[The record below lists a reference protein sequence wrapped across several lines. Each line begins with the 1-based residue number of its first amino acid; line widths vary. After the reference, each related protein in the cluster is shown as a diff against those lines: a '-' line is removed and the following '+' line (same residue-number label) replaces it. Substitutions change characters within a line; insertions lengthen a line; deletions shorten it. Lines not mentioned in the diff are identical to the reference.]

1 MLPWFRSMSAGNQAL
16 AGGVQPLL
24 TARIDG
30 RDHPARR
37 LRRSH
42 LNASGDPGN
51 MTNPSGLGVDLDLQ
65 LLDSAGRVLSSST
78 SGTPNET
85 VSASIQPNQQ
95 YRYRVIGWA
104 GAAQDFQIVST
115 QSLLV
120 PKAGTSGGQGASAF
134 VSPTGALTGL
144 LRFAFNPVT
153 KTITVQLV
161 K

>member
-1 MLPWFRSMSAGNQAL
+1 
-16 AGGVQPLL
+16 
-24 TARIDG
+24 
-30 RDHPARR
+30 
-37 LRRSH
+37 
-42 LNASGDPGN
+42 

-120 PKAGTSGGQGASAF
+120 PKAGTSGGQGASAL